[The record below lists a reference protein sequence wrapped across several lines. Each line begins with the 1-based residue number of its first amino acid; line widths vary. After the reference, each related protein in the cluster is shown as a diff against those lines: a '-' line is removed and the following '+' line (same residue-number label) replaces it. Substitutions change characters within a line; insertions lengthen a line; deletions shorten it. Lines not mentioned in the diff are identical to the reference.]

1 MPGSVVR
8 IETRMSSDSDFC
20 TVRIAPGVLATIA
33 GLTAMSVPGVLRTS
47 GGLVSG
53 MSRLV
58 GRDDPS
64 RGVRLRVRGEQVYLD
79 VHVVVEQG
87 ADLVRVGNQIQR
99 EVAQAIDKMVGLPV
113 AEINVYVQDLE

>member
-1 MPGSVVR
+1 
-8 IETRMSSDSDFC
+8 MSPDSDFC

-33 GLTAMSVPGVLRTS
+33 GLATAAVPGVMRTS
-47 GGLVSG
+47 GGFVSG
-53 MSRLV
+53 MNRLV

-64 RGVRLRVRGEQVYLD
+64 RGVRLHVRGEQVYLD
-79 VHVVVEQG
+79 IHVVVEQG
-87 ADLVRVGNQIQR
+87 ADLVRIGNQIQR